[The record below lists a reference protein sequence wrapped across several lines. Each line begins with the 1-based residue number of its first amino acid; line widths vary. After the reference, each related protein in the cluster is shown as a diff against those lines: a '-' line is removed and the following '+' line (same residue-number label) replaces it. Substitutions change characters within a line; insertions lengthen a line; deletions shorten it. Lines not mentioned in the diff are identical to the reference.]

1 MNSAQESGP
10 YLAPTQQS
18 GREFIRRGMQGE
30 VIMLNLLRFRET
42 ADYSTAPELAPESPI
57 RGAEAFERYLHHT
70 LPFLHQSGGDLMFLG
85 AGGSF
90 LIGPEHEKWDVVM
103 LVCQSSAE
111 SFLAFAQN
119 QEYLAGLGHRT
130 AAVEDSRLLPLS
142 RIGGSSYNLSALGE
156 RPSRPALNEAGGKF
170 VCQGAGARAG

>member
-1 MNSAQESGP
+1 MMVAPASAP

-42 ADYSTAPELAPESPI
+42 ADYSAAPELAPESPI
-57 RGAEAFERYLHHT
+57 RGAEAFDRYIRHT
-70 LPFLHQSGGDLMFLG
+70 LPFLHQSGGDLIFLG

-90 LIGPEHEKWDVVM
+90 LIGPAHERWDLVM
-103 LVCQSSAE
+103 LVRQSSAE
-111 SFLAFAQN
+111 AFLAFAEN
-119 QEYLAGLGHRT
+119 QECMAGLGHRT

-142 RIGGSSYNLSALGE
+142 QINSFDGSIN
-156 RPSRPALNEAGGKF
+156 
-170 VCQGAGARAG
+170 